1 MLSRSA
7 SLRCKPRNPSLLA
20 HRPPLRRFLLQ
31 RPRWTHLL
39 LRHRVT
45 FRVPERHGTGMAH
58 VLTPCVNRSVVRMGR
73 VRRVMALSLSVMHSP
88 SGMGSV
94 DR

>member
-7 SLRCKPRNPSLLA
+7 SLHCKLRILSLQA
-20 HRPPLRRFLLQ
+20 NRPPQ
-31 RPRWTHLL
+31 RHLL
-39 LRHRVT
+39 PQHPKWMPRLLRPLLT
-45 FRVPERHGTGMAH
+45 CRVPENREKGMVHG
-58 VLTPCVNRSVVRMGR
+58 LTSCVRRSAARMGR

-94 DR
+94 GR

>member
-1 MLSRSA
+1 MQ
-7 SLRCKPRNPSLLA
+7 SLQIN
-20 HRPPLRRFLLQ
+20 RPLLRRFLPQ

-39 LRHRVT
+39 LRHLVT

-73 VRRVMALSLSVMHSP
+73 VLVTGFRRSVTHSP

-94 DR
+94 GR

>member
-1 MLSRSA
+1 
-7 SLRCKPRNPSLLA
+7 
-20 HRPPLRRFLLQ
+20 
-31 RPRWTHLL
+31 
-39 LRHRVT
+39 
-45 FRVPERHGTGMAH
+45 MAH